1 MRLTTKEVVDEVLF
15 SKSEVKAFENLIF
28 AMHRCCEV
36 FHGACENCPFVEATP
51 TDCADILDF
60 LTVVVEMEDNED
72 EN

>member
-15 SKSEVKAFENLIF
+15 SKSEVKAFENLIS

-36 FHGACENCPFVEATP
+36 FHGACENCPFVEIVP
-51 TDCADILDF
+51 ISCEDVLDF
-60 LTVVVEMEDNED
+60 LTGVTEMEDNED